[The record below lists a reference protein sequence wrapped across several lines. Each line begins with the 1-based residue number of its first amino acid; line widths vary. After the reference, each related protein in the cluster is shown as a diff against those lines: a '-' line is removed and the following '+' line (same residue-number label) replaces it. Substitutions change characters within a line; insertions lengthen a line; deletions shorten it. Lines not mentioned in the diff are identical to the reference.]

1 MLFDK
6 LKRLSTNMKQRISMI
21 MKIIF
26 TMLTYVSSWNHRFE
40 IIMNSLFSSKRIL
53 HRFKNINY
61 AVRYLRVQYPI
72 QHWINIRISLRL
84 NHLELIATTNVMK
97 NSWEFRSDFYR
108 LLFYLFFLFQEES
121 PLVYSL
127 TDYRLKQKNSEKFDV
142 PTANLANS
150 ITLNSTSSLSNDEHM
165 QDNKRLTSKWLVID
179 EINVREKLQLFPF
192 SK

>member
-1 MLFDK
+1 
-6 LKRLSTNMKQRISMI
+6 
-21 MKIIF
+21 
-26 TMLTYVSSWNHRFE
+26 
-40 IIMNSLFSSKRIL
+40 
-53 HRFKNINY
+53 
-61 AVRYLRVQYPI
+61 
-72 QHWINIRISLRL
+72 
-84 NHLELIATTNVMK
+84 
-97 NSWEFRSDFYR
+97 
-108 LLFYLFFLFQEES
+108 LFQEES